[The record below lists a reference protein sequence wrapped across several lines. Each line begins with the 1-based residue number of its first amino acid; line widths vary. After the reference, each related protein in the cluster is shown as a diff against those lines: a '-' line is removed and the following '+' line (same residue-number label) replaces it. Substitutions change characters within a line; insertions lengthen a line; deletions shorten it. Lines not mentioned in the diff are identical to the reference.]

1 MTQIMK
7 FPKDLKTN
15 NNLFFTDEEK
25 NLSKCNIFIITV
37 PTPIKFNNLPDLN
50 LLKEACETVGKYV
63 KNSIVVIESTTYLM
77 HRRICAPIV
86 KKSQN

>member
-1 MTQIMK
+1 MTVVAFDKKNQVEKLKKEMTQIMK

-15 NNLFFTDEEK
+15 NNLFTDEEK
-25 NLSKCNIFIITV
+25 LIKCNIFIITV

-63 KNSIVVIESTTYLM
+63 KKI
-77 HRRICAPIV
+77 
-86 KKSQN
+86 Q

>member
-15 NNLFFTDEEK
+15 NNLFSDEEK

-63 KNSIVVIESTTYLM
+63 KKNSIVVIGPLLTLDAQKNFV
-77 HRRICAPIV
+77 H
-86 KKSQN
+86 Q